1 MKKILYTTIILSTLL
16 TLAWCGSQT
25 PEEQEKQA
33 FFVDAVYMDQ
43 LSGTVL
49 VEKIATLLDQQY
61 ITVSAQAAGRVSNIP
76 GQAGQDLLSGQ
87 PVIQLSDTIASYGI
101 QAERALNNIQRTQAQ
116 ESQTSLSL
124 EDAVT
129 AAEAALI
136 QARENLR
143 IAEKNQTLSDKWQ
156 ELALDQTRISTEN
169 QLKNIQISYTSEYT
183 TFKTLLSDVLDT
195 TDSILGVTPKYRS
208 DNDWFEILL
217 SAKNTTYK
225 NTAEDQL
232 LKLYITQSQTTGRAN
247 TDPQSILTNVD
258 NIINTYTQMQEFLTQ
273 MQQVLINSIDDTQI
287 SWLPAIITSL
297 QTRVQ
302 TAKGAFST
310 FRTQAISSLSTTQD
324 STWSLAFTIGQQTA
338 ELNAEST
345 RLASENA
352 IINAKLA
359 LNTAER
365 NYQQAL
371 NNKDKQARVLQTQA
385 QDAQLAYQD
394 ALKQL
399 AKLTVW
405 SPVRGILGDIL
416 VGPWQD
422 VQVGTPLFTML
433 ATDNQLLQT
442 YISQNEL
449 PFVTVGQEVYVIH
462 NNQTITGI
470 VQSVPRVADKNMQYR
485 LTISIADTFE
495 TIPTTAKIHIPIKTW
510 LPMLPINIIAGVQN
524 NKGTISLLNNKGEVE
539 NKVVTIGKVRG
550 DSVQLMT
557 QIPENYRIILSD
569 ISNYN
574 PDDFTIVIPN

>member
-1 MKKILYTTIILSTLL
+1 
-16 TLAWCGSQT
+16 
-25 PEEQEKQA
+25 
-33 FFVDAVYMDQ
+33 MDQ

-156 ELALDQTRISTEN
+156 ELALDQTRISTDN

-297 QTRVQ
+297 QTRLQ

-310 FRTQAISSLSTTQD
+310 FRTQMISSLSTTQD

-345 RLASENA
+345 RLAWENA
-352 IINAKLA
+352 VINAKLA

-385 QDAQLAYQD
+385 KDAQLAYQD

-449 PFVTVGQEVYVIH
+449 PFITVGQEVYVIH